1 MHVLKFK
8 DDADRNISTV
18 MVEAR
23 YIPVP
28 VKLEAR
34 ESVNSE
40 WSIFMMCGHRLII
53 LSDQGILRVEL
64 IDGREIRGVDR
75 GGLSCQS
82 FFSFNL
88 SILISTFR
96 QI

>member
-18 MVEAR
+18 LVEAR

-40 WSIFMMCGHRLII
+40 FNGVALCAH
-53 LSDQGILRVEL
+53 EL
-64 IDGREIRGVDR
+64 NNPIRSR
-75 GGLSCQS
+75 RSS
-82 FFSFNL
+82 S
-88 SILISTFR
+88 
-96 QI
+96 